1 MYKLRR
7 LSSVEFKSGQ
17 DYESYNAEKLNL
29 RNLVIKEDLSHPT
42 EFSEYK
48 ERFESQS
55 QIGSGT
61 FGSVYLLRD
70 KSTSEFA
77 AAKYLRQEKEKVR
90 VEADILFKLIES
102 SFVVQLIGLY
112 ESPFHSVLVTEYL
125 AGGDLVKRYEIC
137 FYL

>member
-29 RNLVIKEDLSHPT
+29 RNFVIKEDLSHPT

-125 AGGDLVKRYEIC
+125 AGGDLVTR
-137 FYL
+137 

>member
-48 ERFESQS
+48 ERF
-55 QIGSGT
+55 
-61 FGSVYLLRD
+61 
-70 KSTSEFA
+70 
-77 AAKYLRQEKEKVR
+77 
-90 VEADILFKLIES
+90 
-102 SFVVQLIGLY
+102 
-112 ESPFHSVLVTEYL
+112 
-125 AGGDLVKRYEIC
+125 
-137 FYL
+137 